1 MDPVRSWAI
10 WRRSIYFSVFLT
22 VLIAIGTS
30 VYFTYF
36 FSAANCFDGV
46 RNGAEADIDCGGACV
61 RICAFEVIPPKV
73 VWVNSFEV
81 QPGQYN
87 AVAHIENAN
96 QLAGVQE
103 LQYLIELKN
112 NDTVVATRSGITV
125 LPPNSVYPIF
135 EGRIFTEGSSKITD
149 TVITI
154 YPPDVW
160 QPAVVASD
168 QFRTR
173 DINLTRADERPRL
186 DVAIENTQLNTTKDV
201 EVVATIYNAA
211 GEPVTASQTV
221 IEEIAGQTIQDIVF
235 TWPNS
240 IAKTVRS
247 CVVPTDVML
256 AIDLSGSMNNDGD
269 NPPQPIT
276 GVLDAASSFARNL
289 ATKDLIGL
297 ITFAS
302 EANKESTLTNQNLTV
317 AERILNLEINPEEE
331 TGYTNTEAAL
341 RLAAGELNSVN
352 HNEDARRVLVLL
364 TDGLPTDPDDQRNII
379 IESET
384 LASELDLS
392 GIELYA
398 IGLGESVDRQFIRN
412 VASSPEN
419 AYFAPSNE
427 DLSAIYSNITSS
439 LCETG
444 PARIDVLAKTEA
456 EFTPLR

>member
-10 WRRSIYFSVFLT
+10 WRRSVYFSGFLT
-22 VLIAIGTS
+22 ICLAIGAG
-30 VYFTYF
+30 VYFSYF
-36 FSAANCFDGV
+36 FSPANCFDGV

-61 RICAFEVIPPKV
+61 RICAFEVLPPKV

-96 QLAGVQE
+96 QLAGTQE
-103 LQYLIELKN
+103 LNYVIELRN
-112 NDTVVATRSGITV
+112 GETVVASRSGSTI

-135 EGRIFTEGSSKITD
+135 EGRILTDGSQKITD
-149 TVITI
+149 TVITV
-154 YPPDVW
+154 YPPEVW
-160 QPAVVASD
+160 QPAEFASD
-168 QFRTR
+168 QFKTR

-186 DVAIENTQLNTTKDV
+186 DVSIENSRLNTASDI

-221 IEEIAGQTIQDIVF
+221 IEEIQGQEVQDIVF

-247 CVVPTDVML
+247 CVVPTDVLL

-269 NPPQPIT
+269 NPPQPLT
-276 GVLDAASSFARNL
+276 GALAAASTFARNVSDSD
-289 ATKDLIGL
+289 AIGVV
-297 ITFAS
+297 TFAS
-302 EANKESTLTNQNLTV
+302 EANLRSQLTNQNQTV
-317 AERILNLEINPEEE
+317 AQTILNFTIDPVEE
-331 TGYTNTEAAL
+331 TGFTNTVAAL
-341 RLAAGELNSVN
+341 SVAAGELNSAN
-352 HNEDARRVLVLL
+352 HNDDARRVLVLL
-364 TDGLPTDPDDQRNII
+364 TDGLPTDPDDERDII
-379 IESET
+379 TEAEE
-384 LASELDLS
+384 LAGQLDLG

-412 VASSPEN
+412 VASQPEN
-419 AYFAPSNE
+419 AFFAPSSE
-427 DLSAIYSNITSS
+427 DLATIYSNITSS

-444 PARIDVLAKTEA
+444 PARIDVLAKSEA
-456 EFTPLR
+456 IFTPLR